1 MFFFLM
7 IRRPPRSTRTDTLFP
22 YTTLFR
28 SCSGEVGG
36 SAGTGR
42 RAHHLRAGRRPLR
55 ERLDA
60 DTARQEARIR
70 RVQRLPERVPPG
82 HRERRA
88 LFLQPPGRTP
98 PIGGSEESSVGKEC
112 VGTFRSGGWPYHKKK
127 KQITKK
133 T

>member
-88 LFLQPPGRTP
+88 LFLQPPRRTPAIGASRRVPWGRPPGGVREPGPPNPPTTRTP
-98 PIGGSEESSVGKEC
+98 PR
-112 VGTFRSGGWPYHKKK
+112 GTD
-127 KQITKK
+127 
-133 T
+133 